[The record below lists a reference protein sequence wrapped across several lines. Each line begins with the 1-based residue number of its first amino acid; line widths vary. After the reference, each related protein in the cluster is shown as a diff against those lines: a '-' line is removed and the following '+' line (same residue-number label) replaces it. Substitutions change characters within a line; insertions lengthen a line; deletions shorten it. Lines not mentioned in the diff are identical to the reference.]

1 MNLKKN
7 TQNIKKNY
15 SLGIIGGGQ
24 LALML
29 TEAAKNRGLKV
40 CIQTKSSNDPAAFKA
55 DFVIEADPLKVKGN
69 KELIKKC
76 EKIIF
81 ENEWIKVE
89 KLKLIDSKNIFVPS
103 LESMNP
109 LVDRISQKK
118 LIDRMNLPS
127 PRWISIK
134 EFKNLENKEIE
145 NWHFPLMLKS
155 YKGGYDGKGNTKIN
169 TKEDLNSFLAE
180 AKSDEWLIE
189 EWVDYK
195 NELALVGSRDFDGK
209 IRFFPISE
217 TYQKNNVC
225 DWVLSP
231 FKINY
236 SLETFALNVF
246 SSIVNELNYVG
257 VLGIEF
263 FYGDKGL
270 LINEIAPRTHNS
282 AHFTIEACS
291 SSQFDQYICISSGL
305 ETPEIRMLSEGSLM
319 INLLGLKNKF
329 PLPIEERIN
338 LLTQIEGSSFHWY
351 GKSKETVGRKMA
363 HITFLLNSKDHL
375 GRLKESEELLTK
387 VREIWPSPND

>member
-29 TEAAKNRGLKV
+29 TEAAKNRGLRV

-169 TKEDLNSFLAE
+169 TKEDLNSFLAK

-291 SSQFDQYICISSGL
+291 SSQFDQYICISSGID
-305 ETPEIRMLSEGSLM
+305 TPEIRMLSEGSLM

-329 PLPIEERIN
+329 PLPIEERIK

-363 HITFLLNSKDHL
+363 HITFLLNAKDHL